1 MLILSN
7 EPVWASLLRCQKKN
21 LGKDLGFSISI
32 QWEEKNNITGGFPNL
47 CYFTSW
53 WFQPN
58 WNICLSKWVH
68 LPQFSGWKQKIFE
81 LPPPRIGW
89 LIMIPIINLIS
100 VSSFPITHQLHR
112 SHVGTTPM
120 RKVTNNAGKKT
131 NSFGKR
137 ATSAAKRWNIPIN
150 SNIVNDSPAS
160 YKKKTTSPLLTCYAT
175 LCFLT
180 FSETCFIFPTLF
192 VGFTQGL
199 LPDPQDSIDTGGDW
213 HPIFIRICNTHP
225 KLT

>member
-160 YKKKTTSPLLTCYAT
+160 YKKKNNIPPVNMLCHPVLPYFFRNLFYFSNSICGFHPRFTSGSP
-175 LCFLT
+175 
-180 FSETCFIFPTLF
+180 
-192 VGFTQGL
+192 
-199 LPDPQDSIDTGGDW
+199 
-213 HPIFIRICNTHP
+213 R
-225 KLT
+225 